1 MLRRRVLKSKE
12 ADRALW
18 VTLFALIVVGVA
30 VAMWLTA
37 RAEKKRLGRTGDLA
51 PTEFVENPAV
61 NAKPESS
68 AASAPVTPAPVVV
81 PPVQPET
88 TASPVPKPPPG
99 TKPPPATKPLPA
111 TKPPAAPSPA
121 HAEARAADTVVAL
134 LTTPDS
140 PTVGAMTAACKG
152 TIQTKGPW
160 SDAQTGRTWP
170 ECIDAAG
177 NPMVVQFCTYAR
189 LASGE
194 WVLSENN
201 RRAPRCQAE
210 FPLVR
215 AGKLK
220 NVSTR

>member
-1 MLRRRVLKSKE
+1 MRRRVLQRKE

-18 VTLFALIVVGVA
+18 VALFALMVLGVA

-37 RAEKKRLGRTGDLA
+37 RAEKKRIGRTGDLA
-51 PTEFVENPAV
+51 PTEFVDNPVAQE
-61 NAKPESS
+61 ADSH
-68 AASAPVTPAPVVV
+68 APVAPATPAPTAA
-81 PPVQPET
+81 PAIQPEPAKPAVT
-88 TASPVPKPPPG
+88 T
-99 TKPPPATKPLPA
+99 T
-111 TKPPAAPSPA
+111 PAAPASA
-121 HAEARAADTVVAL
+121 HTTTRAADSVVAL
-134 LTTPDS
+134 LTTPQA
-140 PTVGAMTAACKG
+140 PTVAAMTPACR
-152 TIQTKGPW
+152 TAIQSKGPF
-160 SDAQTGRTWP
+160 SDAPTGRPWP
-170 ECIDAAG
+170 ECVDAAG

-220 NVSTR
+220 TISSR